1 MQIDTAEFGEF
12 YVGFHNNTS
21 ERGTPGV
28 KSVPSVIIPDHGT
41 VPSNFSASINFVGD
55 SLWLRSPN
63 GEPFI
68 AVYKVVADVVQP
80 KGVFDVTDASLSQP
94 NSTSSDE

>member
-1 MQIDTAEFGEF
+1 MELDTSHRLHNDNSTYLQIDTVEFGEF

-41 VPSNFSASINFVGD
+41 VPSSFSTSINFG
-55 SLWLRSPN
+55 R
-63 GEPFI
+63 
-68 AVYKVVADVVQP
+68 
-80 KGVFDVTDASLSQP
+80 
-94 NSTSSDE
+94 